1 MTAVYRK
8 PTFSGV
14 FTNFG
19 SFIPKSYKYNLLFT
33 LLHSAFKLC
42 SNFERF
48 HQEID
53 KSKTIFEN
61 NGYPKSFVDFCIKK
75 YLDNVFIK
83 ESSAESLEKKL
94 ICVLPFLGKKSMQLR
109 TRLVNSIECNLEF
122 RKLKVIFQSPCK
134 LSSLFRYKDSRQK
147 KIRSDIAY
155 RYMCSNCKVTCCSKT
170 YHHFFTR
177 AAEYMGISNLTGK
190 RLKCV
195 KQSAVSDHLLECNC
209 SDVTVRL

>member
-1 MTAVYRK
+1 MTSVYRK
-8 PTFSGV
+8 STFSGA

-33 LLHSAFKLC
+33 LLHRAFKLC

-53 KSKTIFEN
+53 KVKTIFEN

-75 YLDNVFIK
+75 YLDKVFIK
-83 ESSAESLEKKL
+83 KKKVVLTASKKEL

-109 TRLVNSIECNLEF
+109 TRSVNFIESNLKF

-134 LSSLFRYKDSRQK
+134 LNLLFRYKDSLQK
-147 KIRSDIAY
+147 KSAL
-155 RYMCSNCKVTCCSKT
+155 TL
-170 YHHFFTR
+170 FT
-177 AAEYMGISNLTGK
+177 
-190 RLKCV
+190 
-195 KQSAVSDHLLECNC
+195 DNC
-209 SDVTVRL
+209 SR